1 MQHTLSEVVT
11 DCTTEILYAQ
21 KWNSRSME
29 LNFTADEWSSI
40 LLTVVEHR
48 RRIQNTSH
56 GNEMLPQDT
65 MHLKQRPCYQQGS
78 PRSSRQS
85 DHTKI
90 SWPLSS
96 GHLRSL
102 WKNSR
107 TTWPMLWNQCHPH
120 VLSVYSQ
127 QSDNNSSTEDNQC
140 LRCVADAGREIVHGQ
155 VRQNQK
161 EWQLTC

>member
-1 MQHTLSEVVT
+1 MVT
-11 DCTTEILYAQ
+11 DCTTEILYSQ
-21 KWNSRSME
+21 KWNSRWME
-29 LNFTADEWSSI
+29 LNLTVDEWSSVK
-40 LLTVVEHR
+40 LTVVEHR

-65 MHLKQRPCYQQGS
+65 THLKQRLCYQQGS
-78 PRSSRQS
+78 PRSGRQS

-107 TTWPMLWNQCHPH
+107 TTWPMLWNQCHQH

-140 LRCVADAGREIVHGQ
+140 LQCVADAGREIVHGQ